1 MKLLVLTLA
10 VLVLAQSTEGG
21 WFRTAIN
28 SVARA
33 LRHPVVRTTT
43 RIISYIPGLRIFRY
57 LGKRDDG
64 EVILDGPATREQV
77 AEILDLDDEEVE
89 MFFTDYD
96 EDGDDL
102 IDEAEFAVFYEEFS
116 ILESLSSE

>member
-21 WFRTAIN
+21 WFRSAI
-28 SVARA
+28 RA
-33 LRHPVVRTTT
+33 VGRVFRNPVVRTAT
-43 RIISYIPGLRIFRY
+43 RTISNIPGLRIFRY
-57 LGKRDDG
+57 LGKRDDD

-89 MFFTDYD
+89 MFFTEYD

-116 ILESLSSE
+116 ILEQ